1 MKNLIGLYP
10 GTIYQTVRAGVHD
23 HAADAGS
30 PGIAYE
36 ILDMV
41 RANKLGLVVIDGSTA
56 MEGNGPDNG
65 VLVPMN
71 VIIAGTNPL
80 ATDMVATR
88 TMGFAPEDVPTF
100 VQANKIGMR
109 PARLDDIEIRG
120 AAIADVKQSFLR
132 PVLTAWND
140 IRDSWGV
147 QEMQ

>member
-1 MKNLIGLYP
+1 
-10 GTIYQTVRAGVHD
+10 
-23 HAADAGS
+23 
-30 PGIAYE
+30 
-36 ILDMV
+36 
-41 RANKLGLVVIDGSTA
+41 
-56 MEGNGPDNG
+56 
-65 VLVPMN
+65 
-71 VIIAGTNPL
+71 
-80 ATDMVATR
+80 
-88 TMGFAPEDVPTF
+88 MGFAPEDVPTF